1 MRSRVVTVCRVSAH
15 RRSTRPG
22 GAGRLRTGVLTAA
35 AAAALS
41 GSPAVFSGLSDAALA
56 APDDHAEAR
65 ERVHDLYT
73 QAERATEKFN
83 AARERTEELRRKAER
98 MQDRAARDLARINR
112 MRTELGS
119 LAGAQYRSGG
129 IDPKMTLIL
138 SESPEGYL
146 EKAATL
152 ERIGSL
158 QSGRLRQLVGLQRR
172 LEQQRVRAR
181 DTLTELE
188 GERDALAGH
197 KREVTDRLAQA
208 RELLNSLPKEER
220 PDTRSSRASRSAPTP
235 DFRSAPASGRGALAV
250 AAARGAVGTPYVW
263 GGAAPG
269 GFDCS
274 GLTQWAYA
282 RAGVAIPR
290 TSQAQRY
297 AGRQVPLSAAKPGDL
312 VTYRADASHV
322 AMYVGG
328 GQVVHAPYPGASVRY
343 DPVGMMPVASVTR
356 P

>member
-1 MRSRVVTVCRVSAH
+1 VSAH

-22 GAGRLRTGVLTAA
+22 GPGRLRTGVLTAA
-35 AAAALS
+35 AAATLS
-41 GSPAVFSGLSDAALA
+41 GSPAVLAGLSDAALA

-65 ERVHDLYT
+65 ERVHDLYA
-73 QAERATEKFN
+73 QAERATEKYN
-83 AARERTEELRRKAER
+83 AARERTEELRRKAAR
-98 MQDRAARDLARINR
+98 LQDRAARDLARINR
-112 MRTELGS
+112 MRTALGS

-129 IDPKMTLIL
+129 IDPNLTLML

-152 ERIGSL
+152 ERIGNL
-158 QSGRLRQLVGLQRR
+158 QSGRLRQLVSLQRR

-181 DTLTELE
+181 DTLAELE
-188 GERDALAGH
+188 RGRAALARH
-197 KREVTDRLAQA
+197 KDEVTDRLARA
-208 RELLNSLPKEER
+208 RRLLNSLPGNER
-220 PDTRSSRASRSAPTP
+220 PDAGGGRASRSASTP
-235 DFRSAPASGRGALAV
+235 GFVTAPASGRAALAV

-263 GGAAPG
+263 GGASPA

-274 GLTQWAYA
+274 GLTQWAYG
-282 RAGVAIPR
+282 RAGVSIPR

-297 AGRQVPLSAAKPGDL
+297 AGRQVSPAEARPGDL

-322 AMYVGG
+322 GMYVGG
-328 GQVVHAPYPGASVRY
+328 GQVVHAPYPGAVVRY

>member
-1 MRSRVVTVCRVSAH
+1 MVTVCRVSAH

-41 GSPAVFSGLSDAALA
+41 GSPTVLAGLSDAALA

-65 ERVHDLYT
+65 ARVHDLYA
-73 QAERATEKFN
+73 QAERATEKYN
-83 AARERTEELRRKAER
+83 AARERTGELRRKAAR
-98 MQDRAARDLARINR
+98 LQDRAARDLARINR
-112 MRTELGS
+112 MRTALGS

-129 IDPKMTLIL
+129 IDPNLTLIL
-138 SESPEGYL
+138 SESPERYL

-152 ERIGSL
+152 ERIGNL

-181 DTLTELE
+181 DTLAELE
-188 GERDALAGH
+188 RGRDALARH
-197 KREVTDRLAQA
+197 KREVTDRLARAQ
-208 RELLNSLPKEER
+208 RILNSLPKNER
-220 PDTRSSRASRSAPTP
+220 PDAGRRASRSAATP
-235 DFRSAPASGRGALAV
+235 ALDPAPAPASGRGALAV
-250 AAARGAVGTPYVW
+250 AAATGAVGTPYVW
-263 GGAAPG
+263 GGASPG

-274 GLTQWAYA
+274 GLTQWAYG
-282 RAGVAIPR
+282 RAGVSIPR

-297 AGRQVPLSAAKPGDL
+297 AGRQVSLGEAQPGDL

-328 GQVVHAPYPGASVRY
+328 GQVVHAPYPGAAVRY

>member
-1 MRSRVVTVCRVSAH
+1 MSAH

-56 APDDHAEAR
+56 APDDHAEAK
-65 ERVHDLYT
+65 ERVHDLYAR
-73 QAERATEKFN
+73 AERATEKYN
-83 AARERTEELRRKAER
+83 AAKERTEELRRKAELL
-98 MQDRAARDLARINR
+98 QDRAARDLARINR
-112 MRTELGS
+112 MRSELGS

-129 IDPKMTLIL
+129 IDPNLTLIL

-152 ERIGSL
+152 ERIGNR
-158 QSGRLRQLVGLQRR
+158 QSGRLRQLVGLQRG

-181 DTLTELE
+181 DTLAELE
-188 GERDALAGH
+188 RERDALAGH

-208 RELLNSLPKEER
+208 RRLLNSLPEQER
-220 PDTRSSRASRSAPTP
+220 PDPGGARASRSAPTP
-235 DFRSAPASGRGALAV
+235 DFGSAPASGRGALAA
-250 AAARGAVGTPYVW
+250 AAARGALGTPYMW

-274 GLTQWAYA
+274 GLTQWAYG
-282 RAGVAIPR
+282 RAGVSIPR

-297 AGRQVPLSAAKPGDL
+297 AGRQVPLGEAKPGDL

-328 GQVVHAPYPGASVRY
+328 GQVVHAPYPGAAVRY

>member
-1 MRSRVVTVCRVSAH
+1 MSEH

-41 GSPAVFSGLSDAALA
+41 GSPAVLSGLSGAALA
-56 APDDHAEAR
+56 APDDHAGAR
-65 ERVHDLYT
+65 ERVHDLYAR
-73 QAERATEKFN
+73 AERATEKYN
-83 AARERTEELRRKAER
+83 AAKERAEKLRRTAER
-98 MQDRAARDLARINR
+98 LQDHAARDLARINR

-129 IDPKMTLIL
+129 IDPNLTLML

-152 ERIGSL
+152 ERIGTL
-158 QSGRLRQLVGLQRR
+158 QNGRLRRLVGLQRNR
-172 LEQQRVRAR
+172 EQQRVRAR
-181 DTLTELE
+181 DTLAELE
-188 GERDALAGH
+188 RERDALARH
-197 KREVTDRLAQA
+197 KSEITDRLARA
-208 RELLNSLPKEER
+208 RRLLNSLPEEER
-220 PDTRSSRASRSAPTP
+220 PGSRASRSAQAPALG
-235 DFRSAPASGRGALAV
+235 SAPASGRGALAV
-250 AAARGAVGTPYVW
+250 EAARRAIGTPYVW

-282 RAGVAIPR
+282 QAGVSIPR
-290 TSQAQRY
+290 TSQGQRD
-297 AGRQVPLSAAKPGDL
+297 AGRRVPLGEAKPGDL

-328 GQVVHAPYPGASVRY
+328 GQVVHAPYPGAAVRY

>member
-1 MRSRVVTVCRVSAH
+1 MSAH

-22 GAGRLRTGVLTAA
+22 GAGRLRTGVLTVA

-41 GSPAVFSGLSDAALA
+41 GSPAVFAGLSDAALA
-56 APDDHAEAR
+56 APDDHVEAR
-65 ERVHDLYT
+65 QRVQDLHA
-73 QAERATEKFN
+73 QAERATEKYN
-83 AARERTEELRRKAER
+83 AARERTAELRRKAAR
-98 MQDRAARDLARINR
+98 LQDRAARDLARINR
-112 MRTELGS
+112 MRTALGS

-129 IDPKMTLIL
+129 IDPNLTLIL
-138 SESPEGYL
+138 SASPENYL

-152 ERIGSL
+152 ERIGNL

-172 LEQQRVRAR
+172 LEQKRVQAR
-181 DTLTELE
+181 DTLAELE
-188 GERDALAGH
+188 RGRDALARH
-197 KREVTDRLAQA
+197 RREITDRLAQA
-208 RELLNSLPKEER
+208 RRLLNSLPEKER
-220 PDTRSSRASRSAPTP
+220 PDAGRRASRSAAAP
-235 DFRSAPASGRGALAV
+235 DFGQAPASGRGALAV

-263 GGAAPG
+263 GGASPA

-282 RAGVAIPR
+282 RAGVSIPR
-290 TSQAQRY
+290 TSQAQRH
-297 AGRQVPLSAAKPGDL
+297 AGRQVPLAEARPGDL

-322 AMYVGG
+322 GMYVGG
-328 GQVVHAPYPGASVRY
+328 GQVVHAPYPGAAVRY

>member
-1 MRSRVVTVCRVSAH
+1 M
-15 RRSTRPG
+15 
-22 GAGRLRTGVLTAA
+22 AA
-35 AAAALS
+35 TLS
-41 GSPAVFSGLSDAALA
+41 GSPAVLAGLSDAALA

-65 ERVHDLYT
+65 ERVHDLYA
-73 QAERATEKFN
+73 QAERATEKYN
-83 AARERTEELRRKAER
+83 AARERTEELRRTAAR
-98 MQDRAARDLARINR
+98 LQDRAARDLARINR
-112 MRTELGS
+112 TRTALGS

-129 IDPKMTLIL
+129 IDPNLTLIL

-152 ERIGSL
+152 ERIGNL
-158 QSGRLRQLVGLQRR
+158 QSGRLHQLFGLQRR

-181 DTLTELE
+181 GTLAELE
-188 GERDALAGH
+188 RGREALARH
-197 KREVTDRLAQA
+197 KDEVTDRLAQA
-208 RELLNSLPKEER
+208 RRLLNSLPENER
-220 PDTRSSRASRSAPTP
+220 SDAGGRASRSASTP
-235 DFRSAPASGRGALAV
+235 DFGSAPASGRGALAV
-250 AAARGAVGTPYVW
+250 AAARGAVGAPYVW
-263 GGAAPG
+263 GGAGPA

-274 GLTQWAYA
+274 GLTQWAYG
-282 RAGVAIPR
+282 RAGVSIPR

-297 AGRQVPLSAAKPGDL
+297 AGRQVPLPEARPGDL

-328 GQVVHAPYPGASVRY
+328 GQVVHAPYPGAVVRY

>member
-1 MRSRVVTVCRVSAH
+1 MSAH
-15 RRSTRPG
+15 RRSTRPC

-56 APDDHAEAR
+56 APDDHAAAR
-65 ERVHDLYT
+65 ERVHDLYA
-73 QAERATEKFN
+73 QAERATEKYN
-83 AARERTEELRRKAER
+83 AAKERTEELRRKAALL
-98 MQDRAARDLARINR
+98 QDRAARDLARINR

-129 IDPKMTLIL
+129 IDPKLTLIL

-146 EKAATL
+146 EKASAL
-152 ERIGSL
+152 ERIGNR
-158 QSGRLRQLVGLQRR
+158 QSGRLRQLVGLQRG
-172 LEQQRVRAR
+172 LEQQRVRAG
-181 DTLTELE
+181 DTLADLE
-188 GERDALAGH
+188 RERDALAGH
-197 KREVTDRLAQA
+197 KREVTDRLAEA
-208 RELLNSLPKEER
+208 RRLLNSLPKEER
-220 PDTRSSRASRSAPTP
+220 PDTGGNRASRSAQAP
-235 DFRSAPASGRGALAV
+235 DLAPAPASGRGALAV

-274 GLTQWAYA
+274 GLTQWAYGK
-282 RAGVAIPR
+282 AGVSIPR

-297 AGRQVPLSAAKPGDL
+297 AGRQVPLGQAQPGDL

>member
-1 MRSRVVTVCRVSAH
+1 MSAH
-15 RRSTRPG
+15 RRSIRHC

-65 ERVHDLYT
+65 ERVHDLYA
-73 QAERATEKFN
+73 QAERATEKYN
-83 AARERTEELRRKAER
+83 AAKERTEELRRKAALL
-98 MQDRAARDLARINR
+98 QDRAARDLARINR

-129 IDPKMTLIL
+129 IDPNLTLIL

-152 ERIGSL
+152 ERIGNR
-158 QSGRLRQLVGLQRR
+158 QSGRLRQLVGLQRG

-181 DTLTELE
+181 DTLADLE
-188 GERDALAGH
+188 RERDALAGH
-197 KREVTDRLAQA
+197 KREVTDRLAEA
-208 RELLNSLPKEER
+208 RRLLNSLPKEER
-220 PDTRSSRASRSAPTP
+220 PGAGDRASRSAQAP
-235 DFRSAPASGRGALAV
+235 DLAPVPASGRGALAV

-274 GLTQWAYA
+274 GLTQWAYGK
-282 RAGVAIPR
+282 AGVSIPR

-297 AGRQVPLSAAKPGDL
+297 AGRQVPLGQAKPGDL

>member
-1 MRSRVVTVCRVSAH
+1 MSAH

-35 AAAALS
+35 AAAVLS
-41 GSPAVFSGLSDAALA
+41 GSPAVLAGLSDAAFA

-65 ERVHDLYT
+65 ARVHDLYA
-73 QAERATEKFN
+73 QAERATEKYN
-83 AARERTEELRRKAER
+83 AARERTEELRRKAAR
-98 MQDRAARDLARINR
+98 LQDRAARDLARINR
-112 MRTELGS
+112 MRTALGS

-129 IDPKMTLIL
+129 IDPKLSLIL

-146 EKAATL
+146 AKAATL
-152 ERIGSL
+152 ERIGAL
-158 QSGRLRQLVGLQRR
+158 QSGRLRQLVQLRR
-172 LEQQRVRAR
+172 KLEQRRVRAG
-181 DTLTELE
+181 DTLAELE
-188 GERDALAGH
+188 RGREKLAEH
-197 KREVTDRLAQA
+197 KDEITDRLARA
-208 RELLNSLPKEER
+208 RRLLNSLPEDER
-220 PDTRSSRASRSAPTP
+220 PGSGDRASRSAPAP
-235 DFRSAPASGRGALAV
+235 NLGAAPASGRGAVAV

-263 GGAAPG
+263 GGASPA

-297 AGRQVPLSAAKPGDL
+297 AGRQVPLSEARPGDL